1 MEEQFLKTIKKF
13 NLINNGDSIVVGV
26 SGGPDSICLLT
37 MLNKFKQKLNIKIY
51 VAHINHMLREEADSE
66 TQYVQNYCEELG
78 IECYVKKIDIIR
90 KSEIDKTGT
99 EEAGRNARYE
109 FFEEVL
115 EKTNSNKIA
124 TAHNS
129 NDNAETVLMNIIRG
143 TGTSGLK
150 GIEPIRDN
158 KFIRPIIEC
167 ERTQIENYCEIH
179 KLNPKFDKSNKENIY
194 TRNKI
199 RNLLIPYIQRE
210 FNSNIISSIN
220 RLSELAQNENEY
232 LDEQANIILKDI
244 MLEDTNFVLDLK
256 KFNELNNVVKSRV
269 ILISIQKVLGTTQGI
284 EKVHIDDIIKLCGN
298 NIGNKFLMPNKN
310 IKVLVNLGRVYFIC
324 EN

>member
-150 GIEPIRDN
+150 GIEAIRDN